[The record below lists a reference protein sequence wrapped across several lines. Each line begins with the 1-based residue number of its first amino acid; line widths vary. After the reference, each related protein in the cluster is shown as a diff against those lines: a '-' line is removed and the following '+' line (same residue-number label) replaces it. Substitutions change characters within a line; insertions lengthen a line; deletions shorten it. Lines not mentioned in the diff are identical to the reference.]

1 MTNLQLNTHGLRK
14 GSTLEALLGADV
26 TAPTETPT
34 TPQTGGEVTP
44 QAPAKPPTPRR
55 RRSQPASASPTPQQP
70 TRPARGAGAGAGDE
84 LFWAVGVLEQTSVS
98 VDPSLLA
105 AITTFSTELN
115 LPVATLFAAIVHR
128 GLPVDADAAADV
140 VLLEQADHPGRG
152 REYNLR
158 LPVGLKTRLDE
169 LLKGASAQIGR
180 ANRADLINA
189 ALRAS
194 TPHDLDQARELC
206 VSYRRRQ
213 TLARRPNGV

>member
-14 GSTLEALLGADV
+14 GSTLEALLADV

-34 TPQTGGEVTP
+34 TPQTGGEGTP

-55 RRSQPASASPTPQQP
+55 RRSQPASTSPSPQQP
-70 TRPARGAGAGAGDE
+70 TGPAPGANDE

-98 VDPSLLA
+98 VDQTLLA

-189 ALRAS
+189 ALRAG
-194 TPHDLDQARELC
+194 TPHDVDEARELC
-206 VSYRRRQ
+206 ITYRRRQ
-213 TLARRPNGV
+213 TLARRPNGVS

>member
-14 GSTLEALLGADV
+14 GSTLEALLADV

-34 TPQTGGEVTP
+34 TPQTGGEGTP

-55 RRSQPASASPTPQQP
+55 RRSQPASTSPSPQQP
-70 TRPARGAGAGAGDE
+70 TGPAPGANDE

-98 VDPSLLA
+98 VDPTLLA

-115 LPVATLFAAIVHR
+115 LPVAALFAAIVHR

-140 VLLEQADHPGRG
+140 VLLEQADYPGRG

-189 ALRAS
+189 ALRAG